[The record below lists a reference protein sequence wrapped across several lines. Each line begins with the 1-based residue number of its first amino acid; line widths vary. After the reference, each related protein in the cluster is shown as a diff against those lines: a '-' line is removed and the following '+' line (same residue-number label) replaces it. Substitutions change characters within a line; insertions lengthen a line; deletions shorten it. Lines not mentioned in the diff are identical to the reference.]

1 MAKRIK
7 YTTRTKKLE
16 KELNILK
23 LQVEPLKEKAKSSH
37 HKISVKDIK
46 YKKVNGEVKGFK
58 NVRTLSRFINK
69 QEKIIEERKFR
80 EKLRKQSK
88 REIARTNKALKSL
101 EEEAKALIKEAKKL
115 KGKRKERKEEQAEE
129 LRQMIKDYKRI
140 KKDKKRNIAGLT
152 PKKAKKTIRT
162 IVGREKGEI
171 FAQAVWGYWE
181 MAFSD
186 NADMLV
192 KRDLLYWLAT
202 KGKLPQEEIDTLEEL
217 FLKWYM
223 YSKTDPFYADS
234 ILEQIIDEVDRMNDT
249 YGTKSAPAKD
259 NIPDEEQWEDKK

>member
-23 LQVEPLKEKAKSSH
+23 LQIEPLKEKAKSSH
-37 HKISVKDIK
+37 HKISTKDIT
-46 YKKVNGEVKGFK
+46 YKNIKGDVRKFK
-58 NVRTLSRFINK
+58 NVQSLSRFIRK
-69 QEKIIEERKFR
+69 QEAIIKERKFKQ
-80 EKLRKQSK
+80 KLREQSK
-88 REIARTNKALKSL
+88 RETAKTNKALKSL

-115 KGKRKERKEEQAEE
+115 KGKRKERKEREAEE

-152 PKKAKKTIRT
+152 SKGAKKTIRT
-162 IVGREKGEI
+162 IVGREKGAT
-171 FAQAVWGYWE
+171 FAEAIWGYWE
-181 MAFSD
+181 MAFRG

-192 KRDLLYWLAT
+192 KRDLLYWLST
-202 KGKLPQEEIDTLEEL
+202 KNKLPQEEIDMLEAL
-217 FLKWYM
+217 FQEWYM

-234 ILEQIIDEVDRMNDT
+234 ILEQIEVEVDRMIET
-249 YGTKSAPAKD
+249 YGTKSAPSKT
-259 NIPDEEQWEDKK
+259 PDEEQWS